1 METYLLEW
9 AQLLLRWLH
18 VIVAIAWIGSSFYFV
33 FLDSNLVPP
42 QDPALQAKGVGGE
55 MWAVHGGG
63 FYNPQKYTGAP
74 GHINSTLHW
83 FYWESYAT
91 WLSGFGL
98 FCVLYLW
105 QAQTFL
111 IDLHVHNWS
120 PMAAGVTAMAFLV
133 GFWLV
138 YDSLC
143 RVFFNHRHG
152 QWWVGLLILIVVGAL
167 CWLANHLYAGR
178 AAFVLMGATLATTMS
193 ANVFFCIIPGQ
204 RVVVKALTSGQPHD
218 EKALAFYGL
227 RGKQRSVHNTYFTLP
242 VLFAMLANHESLL
255 VSHPQ
260 RWLLLFLMMFAGA
273 SIRQFFVQKHAWHL
287 GKSAHPWPYAVLG
300 AAIILGLVWALR
312 PAPVA
317 SEAPTSVVRLEEVQA
332 IVNQRCI
339 GCHGAQVQMKNV
351 RLDSPEAIQSQAQSI
366 YQQAVVLR
374 QMPMNN
380 ATGLTEQERQALGR
394 WYQAQQAAKP

>member
-9 AQLLLRWLH
+9 AQLLVRWLH

-42 QDPALQAKGVGGE
+42 QDPALKDKGVGGE

-63 FYNPQKYTGAP
+63 FYNPQKNAGAP

-91 WLSGFGL
+91 WLSGFAL
-98 FCVLYLW
+98 FAMMYLW
-105 QAQTFL
+105 QAPTFL
-111 IDLHVHNWS
+111 IDTSVMAWS
-120 PMAAGVTAMAFLV
+120 PAAAITTALAFLV

-138 YDSLC
+138 YHALC
-143 RVFFNHRHG
+143 KALFNHPQG
-152 QWWVGLLILIVVGAL
+152 QAWVGAIMLVLVAAL
-167 CWLANHLYAGR
+167 CWLACQLFAGR
-178 AAFVLMGATLATTMS
+178 AAFVLMGATIATTMT

-204 RVVVKALTSGQPHD
+204 RVVVKALTSGQPYD
-218 EKALAFYGL
+218 EKAMAFYGL

-242 VLFAMLANHESLL
+242 VLFAMLANHEGLL

-260 RWLLLFLMMFAGA
+260 RWILLFLMMLAGA

-287 GKSAHPWPYAVLG
+287 GKSAHPWPYAAFG
-300 AAIILGLVWALR
+300 AAIIIGLIVALR
-312 PAPVA
+312 PAPA
-317 SEAPTSVVRLEEVQA
+317 SPEAAQAAVSLEEVQA

-339 GCHGAQVQMKNV
+339 NCHGEQVQMKNL
-351 RLDSPEAIQSQAQSI
+351 RLDSADQIRANAQNI
-366 YQQAVVLR
+366 YQQVVVLK

-380 ATGLTEQERQALGR
+380 ATGLTEPERQALGR
-394 WYQAQQAAKP
+394 WFLAASKP